1 MPLVPRLS
9 LSRSLLRLACLVVVL
24 SWALPQPAQAGGLYL
39 VPLGAEPA
47 ARGGARVAGVSSPHA
62 LWYNPAGLAYAKRQ
76 LLVDLSASLVRA
88 SFTRFVDDG
97 STDPTVRVRSSAV
110 PLPTLGYS
118 DDFGLERW
126 GFGIGLIIPPAYA
139 LGWPSEV
146 DGRPAPQRYSILN
159 ARGSAFG
166 SLALAAAYR
175 PLDRLSVGAA
185 LYLTMARLGGEIA
198 ISACDYAFC
207 AQPEAPEWEGRSRFL
222 LEPVYTATA
231 VFGARYDFDRVR
243 LGGSLQLRTKIA
255 GDADFDVMLPDQ
267 FLFDDITLTNAR
279 GGRDLKAEVSV
290 VLPMIT
296 RLGVEVDVTRALAV
310 ELATTWER
318 WSQQG
323 NVEVRP
329 IGVYAREIP
338 AIGDL
343 RARPITIS
351 SRARDSWALHLGG
364 SHDLSELTRSARPL
378 RVNAGAMY
386 ETSSVSTRNLSP
398 ARLDTQ
404 KLFLGFGVSIGLTH
418 NVLLD
423 LSYAHVFMRN
433 HTVRNSK
440 VRLPVAIRPPPVDRT
455 PDTFEPG
462 EPPRIGNGRYIIE
475 ADYVAIG
482 LRWHLDAPA
491 RAMPSW
497 GGAHS
502 Q

>member
-1 MPLVPRLS
+1 MPLVLRLA
-9 LSRSLLRLACLVVVL
+9 SLLRLACLFAVL
-24 SWALPQPAQAGGLYL
+24 SLAVPRSAQAGGLYL
-39 VPLGAEPA
+39 VPLGAEPS

-76 LLVDLSASLVRA
+76 LLVDFNSSLARA

-97 STDPTVRVRSSAV
+97 TTDPTVRVRSSAF

-118 DDFGLERW
+118 DDFGLKNW
-126 GFGIGLIIPPAYA
+126 GFGVGVIIPPAYA
-139 LGWPSEV
+139 LSWPSEV

-159 ARGSAFG
+159 AERSAFG

-175 PLDRLSVGAA
+175 PFERLSIGAA
-185 LYLTMARLGGEIA
+185 LYLTVARIGGEIA
-198 ISACDYAFC
+198 VSACDYAFC

-222 LEPVYTATA
+222 LGPIYTATA

-243 LGGSLQLRTKIA
+243 IGGSLQLRTKIA
-255 GDADFDVMLPDQ
+255 GDADFDVLLPDQ

-279 GGRDLKAEVSV
+279 GGRDLKAQMAV

-296 RLGVEVDVTRALAV
+296 RVGVEVDVTQTLAI

-323 NVEVRP
+323 KLEVRP
-329 IGVYAREIP
+329 LGVYAREIP

-351 SRARDSWALHLGG
+351 TNARDSWALHLGG
-364 SHDLSELTRSARPL
+364 TQDLSTLLRRARAL
-378 RVNAGAMY
+378 RLNAGAMY
-386 ETSSVSTRNLSP
+386 ESSSVGTRDLSP
-398 ARLDTQ
+398 ALIDTQ
-404 KLFLGFGVSIGLTH
+404 KLLLGLGVSVGLTSSL
-418 NVLLD
+418 LLD
-423 LSYAHVFMRN
+423 LSYGHVFMRN
-433 HTVRNSK
+433 HTVRNSH
-440 VRLPVAIRPPPVDRT
+440 VRLPVAIRPAPVDRT
-455 PDTFEPG
+455 PGTFEPG
-462 EPPRIGNGRYIIE
+462 EPPRIGNGSYVIE

-482 LRWHLDAPA
+482 LRWHIDDRA
-491 RAMPSW
+491 RELPRW
-497 GGAHS
+497 GADAHS